1 MGPLTTA
8 SSVPLT
14 APFEVALTTGFPVF
28 QLLLLA
34 SAGLSLLFLYYCIQ
48 YREKRGVT
56 SLIVMFLGI
65 TIWIASEL
73 VQIQL
78 QDPAYAGF
86 GMALRILGLEV
97 TVIGIFLLG
106 LEYTGRERL
115 LSWKIAAALSVVPLL
130 EVGLSLSPWRTLFF
144 DTRVAEG
151 VPWGYELVETR
162 LFLAHTVYSYLFV
175 LVSVALLV
183 AMMARTNAG
192 YRRQLAAVLAA
203 VLFPTVVNLL
213 FHFEVVPFDLTPVS
227 FVVTAAVLMFAT
239 FRLRLLDTIPVARRT
254 VLEEMEDMVV
264 VLDENDQVMTANAAV
279 QETFDLDSQ
288 PTGAHVSD
296 LFGTDPSEP
305 VARGDGKRELDVSID
320 GEQRSIN
327 VESSPITDHRGNLLA
342 RVLVCR
348 DVTEQRRREE
358 QLRRREEELE
368 LLKDL
373 QSRFLRHNLRNELNV
388 VRANAELLADTDD
401 PTERERYE
409 TVLDKT
415 DRILDWTTKARTIER
430 LVETTATV
438 DRNATADIGN
448 IVEDLRD
455 RYPDVEFELGATE
468 PAWIAAVPQVDRAFR
483 DILDNAARHNT
494 AAEPRVRVAIDRG
507 EDRIAIRISDNGP
520 GIEPYETE
528 ALRDEQETQLR
539 HGTGLGLWLVYWVV
553 EKSGGSLSFDTDDGT
568 TVTLT
573 FDRGTPPAD
582 RQIGTERS
590 DDSDDATVEA
600 E

>member
-1 MGPLTTA
+1 MPLTTA
-8 SSVPLT
+8 
-14 APFEVALTTGFPVF
+14 FPVF

-34 SAGLSLLFLYYCIQ
+34 SAGLSVLFFYYCIQ
-48 YREKRGVT
+48 YRDKRGVT

-65 TIWIASEL
+65 TIWISSEL

-78 QDPAYAGF
+78 RDPAYAGF
-86 GMALRILGLEV
+86 GMALRLLGLEV
-97 TVIGIFLLG
+97 TVIGIFFLG

-115 LSWKIAAALSVVPLL
+115 LSPKLAAVLSVVPLL
-130 EVGLSLSPWRTLFF
+130 EVGLSLSPWRTALFG
-144 DTRVAEG
+144 TRAADG
-151 VPWGYELVETR
+151 LPWGYELVETP
-162 LFLAHTVYSYLFV
+162 LFAAHTGYSYLLV

-183 AMMARTNAG
+183 AMMTRTDAG
-192 YRRQLAAVLAA
+192 YRRQLAAVLVA
-203 VLFPTVVNLL
+203 VLFPTTVNLL
-213 FHFEVVPFDLTPVS
+213 FQLDTVPFDLTPVS

-254 VLEEMEDMVV
+254 VLEEMQDMVV
-264 VLDENDQVMTANAAV
+264 VLDENDEVITANAAV
-279 QETFDLDSQ
+279 QETFDLDGQ
-288 PTGAHVSD
+288 PTGVHVAA
-296 LFGTDPSEP
+296 LFGTDTSEP
-305 VARGDGKRELDVSID
+305 IVRGDGKRELDVPID
-320 GEQRSIN
+320 GDRRSIN

-348 DVTEQRRREE
+348 DVTDQRRREE

-401 PTERERYE
+401 PTERERYG
-409 TVLDKT
+409 TILDKT

-438 DRNATADIGN
+438 DRNVTADIGQ
-448 IVEDLRD
+448 ILDDLRAE
-455 RYPDVEFELGATE
+455 YPAVEFELDATD

-483 DILDNAARHNT
+483 DVLDNAARHNT
-494 AAEPRVRVAIDRG
+494 AAEPRVRVGIDRAA
-507 EDRIAIRISDNGP
+507 DRIAVRISDNGP

-528 ALRDEQETQLR
+528 ALRDEQETQLQ

-553 EKSGGSLSFDTDDGT
+553 EKSGGSLSFDADDGT
-568 TVTLT
+568 TVTLA
-573 FDRGTPPAD
+573 FERGTPPAD
-582 RQIGTERS
+582 RAPEAERS
-590 DDSDDATVEA
+590 DDSGDATVEA

>member
-1 MGPLTTA
+1 MALLTTA
-8 SSVPLT
+8 
-14 APFEVALTTGFPVF
+14 FPVY

-34 SAGLSLLFLYYCIQ
+34 SAGLSVLFFYYCVQ

-56 SLIVMFLGI
+56 SLIVLFLGI

-86 GMALRILGLEV
+86 GMAIRILGLEV

-115 LSWKIAAALSVVPLL
+115 LSWKLAAALSVVPLL
-130 EVGLSLSPWRTLFF
+130 EAGLSLSPWRTVFF

-151 VPWGYELVETR
+151 VPWGYEIVQTP
-162 LFLAHTVYSYLFV
+162 LFLAHTVHSYLFV

-183 AMMARTNAG
+183 AMMVRTNAG
-192 YRRQLAAVLAA
+192 YRRQLAAVLVA
-203 VLFPTVVNLL
+203 VLFPTAVNLL
-213 FHFEVVPFDLTPVS
+213 FHFDVVPFDLTPVS

-264 VLDENDQVMTANAAV
+264 VLDENDEVMTANAAV
-279 QETFDLDSQ
+279 QDTFDLAGQ
-288 PTGAHVSD
+288 PTGEHVAD
-296 LFGTDPSEP
+296 LFETDPSEP
-305 VARGDGKRELDVSID
+305 IVPPDGKRELDVTIA
-320 GEQRSIN
+320 GEPRSIN
-327 VESSPITDHRGNLLA
+327 VEASPITDHRGNLLA

-401 PTERERYE
+401 PTERERYG
-409 TVLDKT
+409 TILDKT
-415 DRILDWTTKARTIER
+415 DRILEWTTKARTIER

-438 DRNATADIGN
+438 DRDAIADIREV
-448 IVEDLRD
+448 VEDLRAE
-455 RYPDVEFELGATE
+455 YPAVEFELDDE
-468 PAWIAAVPQVDRAFR
+468 DPVWIAAVPQVERAFR
-483 DILDNAARHNT
+483 DVLDNAARHNT
-494 AAEPRVRVAIDRG
+494 AAEPRVSVAIDRG
-507 EDRIAIRISDNGP
+507 EDRVAIRISDNGP

-528 ALRDEQETQLR
+528 TLRDEQETQLQ

-553 EKSGGSLSFDTDDGT
+553 EKSGGALSFDVDDGT

-573 FDRGTPPAD
+573 FDRGTPPAERTGSERTD
-582 RQIGTERS
+582 RPE
-590 DDSDDATVEA
+590 EA
-600 E
+600 PVGAE